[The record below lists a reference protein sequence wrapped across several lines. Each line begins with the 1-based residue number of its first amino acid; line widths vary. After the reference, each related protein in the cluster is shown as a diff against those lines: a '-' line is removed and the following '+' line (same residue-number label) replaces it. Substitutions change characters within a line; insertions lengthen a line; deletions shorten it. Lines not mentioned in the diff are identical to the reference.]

1 MATDK
6 NFIVKNG
13 LEVGGQEVISSS
25 GVVSSAALGGQT
37 LGTTDSPTFAN
48 TTLTGSL
55 RGPATFTIDP
65 AAVGDNTG
73 TLVIAGNLQV
83 DGTTT
88 TINST
93 TMEVDD
99 LNITLASGAANA
111 AAANGAGITVDGASA
126 TITYDSTNDEWDFN
140 KDINVTGTVTAD
152 GLKIDTTNYYINL
165 NSYIDA
171 LPADNGESHIFTTS
185 GTGSGFF
192 AKFGALGISS
202 RNESTASSDIGF
214 FTDKLLRAEIA
225 NGGDISFYEDTG
237 TTAKFFW
244 DASTER
250 LGIGTTSPDD
260 SLHVKGAGA
269 TFIRLEQGNGSNYGL
284 IKQNQSLQALQF
296 GVGGDFAMTINN
308 SEKVGIG
315 TTDIDAV
322 LHVKD
327 DAAAN
332 DNFDVLIEGFRPN
345 LVFEDISTS
354 ATDFQLFVDSNR
366 LDFLYGDASTDT
378 KLANTAMSIDSSGNV
393 GIGDSSP
400 SAKLEVT
407 GSSNSTYLIAGGD
420 DSSNG
425 RALTFTSSASA
436 NFNGAEH
443 TINAPSSQGV
453 IALSTYSTERMRI
466 DSSGNVGIGTDNPQY
481 KFDVYGTSDVTMR
494 IHRPSSGLAAT
505 DTCGIGFSQRGDT
518 ATSSSD
524 TRAGIFSTYNGD
536 LFLAVES
543 GGNLNSNP
551 MDHSALFIEG
561 SDGSVGIGTT
571 SPSAKLH
578 LHNTVEEVLR
588 IDSGDTGAIHFF
600 EDSTRRGIIGY
611 SNGTSIASNAGA
623 GDMVLRAESGKNI
636 HLGISG
642 TSYVTVNSSG
652 LTAAGLQLTD
662 SSEMGFGTTA
672 AGSSVGHTASTNE
685 GIFWHSTNTDYG
697 IFRTAG
703 AWSGDYSQL
712 RLEWTTGIIIDGGTA
727 YGKSGTRI
735 IGDLI
740 CGTGTG
746 YPHSAAINS
755 AYFHSTGDTTQPAC
769 RLVQVSNSNSYPV
782 VRMRHESTTAG
793 RYIEFRTDENVL
805 TGIIQDVSGTMQYQ
819 SSSDSRLKEN
829 VEPMAEGLTEV
840 LAMNPVKFTWKD
852 IVTENK
858 TVDMESAESRGFLA
872 QELNEEYPWAVYE
885 GGEDEKNDPWSV
897 DYGKL
902 TPILVK
908 AIQELKEELD
918 AAKARITELEG

>member
-393 GIGDSSP
+393 GIG
-400 SAKLEVT
+400 
-407 GSSNSTYLIAGGD
+407 
-420 DSSNG
+420 
-425 RALTFTSSASA
+425 
-436 NFNGAEH
+436 
-443 TINAPSSQGV
+443 
-453 IALSTYSTERMRI
+453 
-466 DSSGNVGIGTDNPQY
+466 
-481 KFDVYGTSDVTMR
+481 
-494 IHRPSSGLAAT
+494 
-505 DTCGIGFSQRGDT
+505 
-518 ATSSSD
+518 
-524 TRAGIFSTYNGD
+524 
-536 LFLAVES
+536 
-543 GGNLNSNP
+543 
-551 MDHSALFIEG
+551 
-561 SDGSVGIGTT
+561 TT
-571 SPSAKLH
+571 SPSVKLH
-578 LHNTVEEVLR
+578 LHDTVEEVLR

-611 SNGTSIASNAGA
+611 SNGGTIFSNASA
-623 GDMVLRAESGKNI
+623 GDMTLRAETGKNI